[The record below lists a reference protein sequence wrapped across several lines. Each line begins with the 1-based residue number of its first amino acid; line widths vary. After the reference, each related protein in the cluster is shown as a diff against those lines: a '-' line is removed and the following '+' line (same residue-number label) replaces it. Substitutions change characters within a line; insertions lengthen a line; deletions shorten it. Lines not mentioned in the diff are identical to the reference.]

1 MKNFKELLIEY
12 LNDVNTRK
20 DITEVLKPITEPIY
34 NELYIYIWIIC
45 FYSILLFLIILANL
59 FLLLKIFDKTKFINM
74 YSMY

>member
-12 LNDVNTRK
+12 LNDDNNRK